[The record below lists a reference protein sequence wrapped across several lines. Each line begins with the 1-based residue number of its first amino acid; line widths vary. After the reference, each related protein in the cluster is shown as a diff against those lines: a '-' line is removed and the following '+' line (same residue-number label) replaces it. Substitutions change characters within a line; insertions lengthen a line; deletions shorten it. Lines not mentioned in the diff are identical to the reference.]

1 MTARQELDRLCN
13 ESWVLF
19 GQELRGT
26 GRCMGRIGLSSAR
39 RHPALLLGGGAL
51 LAFGAT
57 MWLTRDKRHKA
68 REEAL
73 RSDHDG
79 ELEHGGDGA
88 HLRADGG
95 DGRARA
101 ARKKPQQDSAARH
114 FAMGAVTKILK
125 NAARMW
131 LLQQLSSQIGAQEED
146 EDASDS
152 DAEAESADRAAS
164 VHPFG

>member
-19 GQELRGT
+19 GQELRST
-26 GRCMGRIGLSSAR
+26 GKCVGRIGLSSAR

-68 REEAL
+68 REEDHL
-73 RSDHDG
+73 REHDG
-79 ELEHGGDGA
+79 ELEHETDGA
-88 HLRADGG
+88 HSRG

-101 ARKKPQQDSAARH
+101 TRKKPAQDSVAKH

-131 LLQQLSSQIGAQEED
+131 LLQQLSNQVGAQEED
-146 EDASDS
+146 EDES
-152 DAEAESADRAAS
+152 DADSQAESADRAAS
-164 VHPFG
+164 MHPFG